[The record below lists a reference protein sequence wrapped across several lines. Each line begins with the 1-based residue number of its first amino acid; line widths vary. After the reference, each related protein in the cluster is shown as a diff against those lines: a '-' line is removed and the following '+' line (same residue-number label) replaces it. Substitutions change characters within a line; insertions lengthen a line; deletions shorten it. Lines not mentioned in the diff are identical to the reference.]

1 MLVHFK
7 TNLKMS
13 SSKKYH
19 FKFYDWEEKLRDKP
33 FLRQPFGDEW
43 EVYTWGQVGLM
54 ARKLATGLKSL
65 GLPKGSHIGLM
76 SKNCREWII
85 ADLAIIMSGYVSVPF
100 FPNLKSHE
108 IKNLLEFGD
117 VKALFMGKVEDWEE
131 IKKGVSEEMPI
142 IAFPHY
148 EGNSKIETGYQWDE
162 FINQFE
168 TQKENYHPNADDTWT
183 IIFTSGT
190 TGNPKGVVLTYD
202 INQNTDV
209 MYSEEYNPLQV
220 DFEGNNSFFSYLPMN
235 HIAERI
241 AVEFTT
247 FKNGGVISFT
257 ESIDTFVKNLSD
269 VQPSVFFGVP
279 RIYTKFQLGI
289 LSKFSQKKLDLLLS
303 IPFLSSLIKK
313 KIRKSLGLS
322 NAKVIISG
330 AAAMQ
335 VAQRNWF
342 RKIGVNITIGYGMT
356 ENCAITTQIPGSN
369 FDKPGSVGTVQPNVE
384 IKIDEESE
392 EVLMRGPYVMVGYYN
407 DIETTNRTIRNGWL
421 HTGDKGKI
429 DADGHLY
436 ITGRV
441 KDTFKTSKGEFIDP
455 AKIEA
460 KFGEVEYFGQMCIVG
475 LGVPQPIMLVNI
487 SDLGKKL
494 EKEELIERLE
504 NKLESVNSTLFN
516 YLRVSTIVICKDEWT
531 PQNEILTP
539 TMKIKRG
546 NVDKMYM
553 SKYDEWHHSN
563 DKVIW
568 E

>member
-1 MLVHFK
+1 
-7 TNLKMS
+7 MS
-13 SSKKYH
+13 SNKKYH
-19 FKFYDWEEKLRDKP
+19 FRFYDWEEKLRNKP
-33 FLRQPFGDEW
+33 FLRQPFGNKW
-43 EVYTWGQVGLM
+43 EVYTWGEAGLM

-85 ADLAIIMSGYVSVPF
+85 ADLAIIMAGYVSVPF
-100 FPNLKSHE
+100 FPSLKSYE

-117 VKALFMGKVEDWEE
+117 VEALFMGKVENWDE
-131 IKKGVSEEMPI
+131 IKKGVSDKIPI

-148 EGNSKIETGYQWDE
+148 KGNSKIEDGYQWHD
-162 FINQFE
+162 FINGFE
-168 TQKENYHPNADDTWT
+168 PQTDNYHPNIDDIWT

-190 TGNPKGVVLTYD
+190 TGNPKGVVLD
-202 INQNTDV
+202 FKINQSTDI
-209 MYSEEYNPLQV
+209 MYTYEYNPLCV
-220 DFEGNNSFFSYLPMN
+220 DFNGNNSFFSYLPMN

-257 ESIDTFVKNLSD
+257 ESIDTFVKNLSE

-289 LSKFSQKKLDLLLS
+289 LSKFKQNKLDFLLS
-303 IPFLSSLIKK
+303 IPIISSIIKK
-313 KIRKSLGLS
+313 KLKKALGLS
-322 NAKVIISG
+322 NAKAVVSG

-335 VAQRNWF
+335 IAQRDWF

-356 ENCAITTQIPGSN
+356 ENCAITTQLPGSN
-369 FDKPGSVGTVQPNVE
+369 FSKPGSVGKVQPKVE
-384 IKIDEESE
+384 IKIDNASD
-392 EVLMRGPYVMVGYYN
+392 EVLMRGPFTMLGYYN
-407 DIETTNRTIRNGWL
+407 DVETTNKTIINGWL

-429 DADGHLY
+429 DSDGHLY

-455 AKIEA
+455 AKIETF
-460 KFGEVEYFGQMCIVG
+460 FGEVKYFGQMCVVG
-475 LGVPQPIMLVNI
+475 LGIPQPIMLVNI

-494 EKEELIERLE
+494 EKEELIEKLE

>member
-1 MLVHFK
+1 
-7 TNLKMS
+7 MS
-13 SSKKYH
+13 NSNKYH
-19 FKFYDWEEKLRDKP
+19 FRFYDWEEKHKDKP

-65 GLPKGSHIGLM
+65 GLLKGSHIGLM

-100 FPNLKSHE
+100 FPNLKSYE
-108 IKNLLEFGD
+108 IKNLLKFGD
-117 VKALFMGKVEDWEE
+117 VKALFMGKIENWDE
-131 IKKGVSEEMPI
+131 IKNGINNEIPV

-148 EGNSKIETGYQWDE
+148 KGNSKIDRGYQWND

-168 TQKENYHPNADDTWT
+168 AQKENYHPNIDDIWT

-190 TGNPKGVVLTYD
+190 TGDPKGVVLNFH
-202 INQNTDV
+202 INQNTD
-209 MYSEEYNPLQV
+209 MLYTEEFNPLGV

-241 AVEFTT
+241 AIEFTS
-247 FKNGGVISFT
+247 FKNGGMISFT
-257 ESIDTFVKNLSD
+257 ESIETFIKNLSD

-303 IPFLSSLIKK
+303 IPLLSSLIKK
-313 KIRKSLGLS
+313 KIQKSLGLS
-322 NAKVIISG
+322 NAKVVVSG

-335 VAQRNWF
+335 IAQRNWF

-356 ENCAITTQIPGSN
+356 ENCAIATQLPGEN
-369 FDKPGSVGTVQPNVE
+369 FDKPGSVGKVQPNVE
-384 IKIDEESE
+384 IRIDEGSE
-392 EVLMRGPYVMVGYYN
+392 EVLMRGPYVMLGYYN
-407 DIETTNRTIRNGWL
+407 DTETTNNTLKNGWL

-460 KFGEVEYFGQMCIVG
+460 LFGQIEYFGQMCVVG
-475 LGVPQPIMLVNI
+475 LGIPQPIMLVNI
-487 SDLGKKL
+487 SDVGKKIT
-494 EKEELIERLE
+494 KNELIEKLE
-504 NKLESVNSTLFN
+504 NKLSSVNSKVFN

-553 SKYDEWHHSN
+553 GKYDEWHHS
-563 DKVIW
+563 DKKIIW

>member
-1 MLVHFK
+1 
-7 TNLKMS
+7 MS
-13 SSKKYH
+13 NSNKYH
-19 FKFYDWEEKLRDKP
+19 FRFYDWEEKHKDKP

-85 ADLAIIMSGYVSVPF
+85 ADLAIIMAGYVSVPF

-117 VKALFMGKVEDWEE
+117 VKALFMGKVENWDE
-131 IKKGVSEEMPI
+131 IKNGINNEIPV

-148 EGNSKIETGYQWDE
+148 KGNSKIDRGYQWND

-168 TQKENYHPNADDTWT
+168 AQKENYHPNIDDIWT

-190 TGNPKGVVLTYD
+190 TGDPKGVILTFG
-202 INQNTDV
+202 INQNTDI
-209 MYSEEYNPLQV
+209 MYTKEYNPLGV

-241 AVEFTT
+241 AIEFTS

-257 ESIDTFVKNLSD
+257 ESIDTFIKNLSD

-289 LSKFSQKKLDLLLS
+289 LSKFNQKKLDLLLS

-313 KIRKSLGLS
+313 KIQKSLGLS
-322 NAKVIISG
+322 NAKVIVSG

-342 RKIGVNITIGYGMT
+342 RKIGINITIGYGMT
-356 ENCAITTQIPGSN
+356 ENCAITTQIPGTN
-369 FDKPGSVGTVQPNVE
+369 FNKPGSVGTVQPNVE
-384 IKIDEESE
+384 IKIDEETE

-407 DIETTNRTIRNGWL
+407 DPETTNNTIKNGWL

-460 KFGEVEYFGQMCIVG
+460 KFGEIEYFGQMCVVG

-494 EKEELIERLE
+494 EKEELIEKLE

-516 YLRVSTIVICKDEWT
+516 YLRISTIVICKDEWT

-553 SKYDEWHHSN
+553 SKYDEWHHTN
-563 DKVIW
+563 EKVIW

>member
-1 MLVHFK
+1 
-7 TNLKMS
+7 MS
-13 SSKKYH
+13 SGNKYH
-19 FKFYDWEEKLRDKP
+19 FKFYDWEEKFRDRP
-33 FLRQPFGDEW
+33 FLRQPFGDNW
-43 EVYTWGQVGLM
+43 EVYTWGEAGQM

-65 GLPKGSHIGLM
+65 GFQQGSHIGLM

-85 ADLAIIMSGYVSVPF
+85 ADLAIIMAGYVSVPF
-100 FPNLKSHE
+100 FPSLKSYE

-117 VKALFMGKVEDWEE
+117 VKALFMGKVEDWNE
-131 IKKGVSEEMPI
+131 IKKGVSEEIPVI
-142 IAFPHY
+142 SFPHY
-148 EGNSKIETGYQWDE
+148 LGNSKIDRGYQWND

-168 TQKENYHPNADDTWT
+168 AQKENYHPNIDDIWT

-190 TGNPKGVVLTYD
+190 TGNPKGVVLSFE

-209 MYSEEYNPLQV
+209 MYTKDYNPLCV

-289 LSKFSQKKLDLLLS
+289 LSKFSQKKLDFLLS
-303 IPFLSSLIKK
+303 IPFLSFLIKK
-313 KIRKSLGLS
+313 KIQKGLGLS
-322 NAKVIISG
+322 NAKVIVSG

-335 VAQRNWF
+335 IAQRNWF

-356 ENCAITTQIPGSN
+356 ENCAITTQLPGSN
-369 FDKPGSVGTVQPNVE
+369 FIKPGSVGKVQPNVE
-384 IKIDEESE
+384 VKIDEESE
-392 EVLMRGPYVMVGYYN
+392 EILMRGPYVMLGYYN
-407 DIETTNRTIRNGWL
+407 DSKTTNSTIKNGWL

-429 DADGHLY
+429 DDDGYLY

-460 KFGEVEYFGQMCIVG
+460 LFGEVEYFGQMCVVG
-475 LGVPQPIMLVNI
+475 LGIPQPIMLVNI
-487 SDLGKKL
+487 SEIGKKL
-494 EKEELIERLE
+494 KNNELIEKLE
-504 NKLESVNSTLFN
+504 NKLSSVNSKVFN

-553 SKYDEWHHSN
+553 EKYDEWHHSN
-563 DKVIW
+563 KNIIW

>member
-1 MLVHFK
+1 MS
-7 TNLKMS
+7 TNN
-13 SSKKYH
+13 KYH
-19 FKFYDWEEKLRDKP
+19 FKFYDWEEKFKDKP
-33 FLRQPFGDEW
+33 FLRQPFGEKW
-43 EVYTWGQVGLM
+43 EEYTWGETGLM

-85 ADLAIIMSGYVSVPF
+85 ADLAIIMAGYVSVPF
-100 FPNLKSHE
+100 FPNLKSNE

-131 IKKGVSEEMPI
+131 IKKGISDDMPI

-148 EGNSKIETGYQWDE
+148 ENNSKIDKGFQWNK
-162 FINQFE
+162 FIDKHDP
-168 TQKENYHPNADDTWT
+168 QKEDYHPDLNDTWT

-190 TGNPKGVVLTYD
+190 TGNPKGVVLD
-202 INQNTDV
+202 FKINQNTDV
-209 MYSEEYNPLQV
+209 MYTKDYNPLCV
-220 DFEGNNSFFSYLPMN
+220 DFKGNNTFFSYLPMN

-241 AVEFTT
+241 AIEFTA

-257 ESIDTFVKNLSD
+257 ESIDTFVKNLSE

-289 LSKFSQKKLDLLLS
+289 LSKFSQKKLDVLLS
-303 IPFLSSLIKK
+303 IPILSSFIKK
-313 KIRKSLGLS
+313 TLKKKLGLG
-322 NAKVIISG
+322 NAKVVVSG

-342 RKIGVNITIGYGMT
+342 KKIGVNITIGYGMT
-356 ENCAITTQIPGSN
+356 ENCAVTTQLPGSDFN
-369 FDKPGSVGTVQPNVE
+369 KPGSVGKVQPQVE
-384 IKIDEESE
+384 VKIDEETE
-392 EVLMRGPYVMVGYYN
+392 EILMRGPYVMLGYYN
-407 DIETTNRTIRNGWL
+407 DTDTTDNTIKNGWL
-421 HTGDKGKI
+421 HTGDKGKL

-460 KFGEVEYFGQMCIVG
+460 LFGEVEYFDQMCIVG
-475 LGVPQPIMLVNI
+475 FAIPQPIMLVNI
-487 SDLGKKL
+487 SDVAKKIT
-494 EKEELIERLE
+494 KGELQQNLSTKMEM
-504 NKLESVNSTLFN
+504 VNSKLFN
-516 YLRVSTIVICKDEWT
+516 YKRVSTIVICSDDWT
-531 PQNEILTP
+531 PKNGILTP

-546 NVDKMYM
+546 AVDKMYM
-553 SKYDEWHHSN
+553 DKYEQWHQSKE
-563 DKVIW
+563 KVIW

>member
-1 MLVHFK
+1 
-7 TNLKMS
+7 MS
-13 SSKKYH
+13 NSNKYH
-19 FKFYDWEEKLRDKP
+19 FRFYDWEEKLKDKP

-85 ADLAIIMSGYVSVPF
+85 ADLAIIMAGYVSVPF

-117 VKALFMGKVEDWEE
+117 VKALFMGKVENWDE
-131 IKKGVSEEMPI
+131 IKNGIQEEMPI

-148 EGNSKIETGYQWDE
+148 KGNSKIDRGYQWND

-168 TQKENYHPNADDTWT
+168 AQKENYHPNIDDIWT

-190 TGNPKGVVLTYD
+190 TGDPKGVILTFG
-202 INQNTDV
+202 INQNTDI
-209 MYSEEYNPLQV
+209 MYTKEYNPLGV

-241 AVEFTT
+241 AIEFTS

-257 ESIDTFVKNLSD
+257 ESIDTFIKNLSD

-279 RIYTKFQLGI
+279 RIYTKFKLGI
-289 LSKFSQKKLDLLLS
+289 LSKFNQKKLDLLLS

-313 KIRKSLGLS
+313 KIQKSLGLS
-322 NAKVIISG
+322 NAKVVVSG

-342 RKIGVNITIGYGMT
+342 RKIGINITIGYGMT
-356 ENCAITTQIPGSN
+356 ENCAITTQIPGTN
-369 FDKPGSVGTVQPNVE
+369 FNKPGSVGTVQPNVE
-384 IKIDEESE
+384 IKIDNETE
-392 EVLMRGPYVMVGYYN
+392 EVLMRGPYVMAGYYN
-407 DIETTNRTIRNGWL
+407 DIETTNKTIKNGWL

-460 KFGEVEYFGQMCIVG
+460 KFGEVEYFGQMCVVG

-494 EKEELIERLE
+494 EKKELIEKLE

-516 YLRVSTIVICKDEWT
+516 YLRISTIVICKDEWT

-553 SKYDEWHHSN
+553 GKYDEWHHTN
-563 DKVIW
+563 EKVIW

>member
-1 MLVHFK
+1 
-7 TNLKMS
+7 MS
-13 SSKKYH
+13 STNKYH

-117 VKALFMGKVEDWEE
+117 VKALFMGKVENWDE
-131 IKKGVSEEMPI
+131 IKKGISEEIPI

-568 E
+568 A

>member
-1 MLVHFK
+1 
-7 TNLKMS
+7 MS
-13 SSKKYH
+13 ISRKYN
-19 FKFYDWEEKLRDKP
+19 FKFYDWEEKCRNKP
-33 FLRQPFGDEW
+33 FLRQPFGDNW
-43 EVYTWGQVGLM
+43 EVYTWGEAGQM

-65 GLPKGSHIGLM
+65 GFPKGSHIGLM

-85 ADLAIIMSGYVSVPF
+85 ADLAIIMAGYVSVPF
-100 FPNLKSHE
+100 FPSLKSYE
-108 IKNLLEFGD
+108 IKTLLEFGD
-117 VKALFMGKVEDWEE
+117 VKALFMGKVEDWDE
-131 IKKGVSEEMPI
+131 IKKGVSEEI
-142 IAFPHY
+142 TVISFPHY
-148 EGNSKIETGYQWDE
+148 QGNSKIDIGYQWHN

-168 TQKENYHPNADDTWT
+168 AQKENYHPSIDDIWT

-190 TGNPKGVVLTYD
+190 TGNPKGVVLSFE

-209 MYSEEYNPLQV
+209 MYTKEYNPLCV
-220 DFEGNNSFFSYLPMN
+220 DFDGNNSFFSYLPMN

-241 AVEFTT
+241 AIEFTT
-247 FKNGGVISFT
+247 FKNGGVISFS
-257 ESIDTFVKNLSD
+257 ESIDTFVKNLSE

-289 LSKFSQKKLDLLLS
+289 LSKFSQKKLNLLLS

-313 KIRKSLGLS
+313 KIQKGLGLS
-322 NAKVIISG
+322 NAKVVVSG

-335 VAQRNWF
+335 IAQRNWF

-356 ENCAITTQIPGSN
+356 ENCAITTQLPGAN
-369 FDKPGSVGTVQPNVE
+369 FSKPGSVGKVQPNVE
-384 IKIDEESE
+384 VKIDQESE
-392 EVLMRGPYVMVGYYN
+392 EILMRGPYIMLGYYN
-407 DIETTNRTIRNGWL
+407 DYETTNKTIKNGWL

-429 DADGHLY
+429 DDDGYLY

-460 KFGEVEYFGQMCIVG
+460 KFGEVEYFGQVCIVG

-487 SDLGKKL
+487 SELGKKL
-494 EKEELIERLE
+494 ENENLTEILE

-516 YLRVSTIVICKDEWT
+516 YLKVSTIVICKDEWT
-531 PQNEILTP
+531 PHNEILTP

-546 NVDKMYM
+546 NIDKKYM
-553 SKYDEWHHSN
+553 SNYDNWHNSN
-563 DKVIW
+563 DKIIW

>member
-1 MLVHFK
+1 MS
-7 TNLKMS
+7 TNN
-13 SSKKYH
+13 KYH
-19 FKFYDWEEKLRDKP
+19 FKFYDWEEKFKDKP
-33 FLRQPFGDEW
+33 FLRQPFGEKW
-43 EVYTWGQVGLM
+43 EEYTWGETGLM

-85 ADLAIIMSGYVSVPF
+85 ADLAIIMAGYVSVPF
-100 FPNLKSHE
+100 FPNLKSNE

-117 VKALFMGKVEDWEE
+117 VKALFMGKVEDWGE
-131 IKKGVSEEMPI
+131 IKKGISDDMPI

-148 EGNSKIETGYQWDE
+148 ENNSKIDKGFQWNE
-162 FINQFE
+162 FIDKHDP
-168 TQKENYHPNADDTWT
+168 QKEDYHPDLNDTWT

-190 TGNPKGVVLTYD
+190 TGNPKGVVLD
-202 INQNTDV
+202 FKINQNTDV
-209 MYSEEYNPLQV
+209 MYTRDYNPLCV
-220 DFEGNNSFFSYLPMN
+220 DFEGNNTFFSYLPMN

-241 AVEFTT
+241 AIEFTA

-257 ESIDTFVKNLSD
+257 ESIDTFVKNLSE

-289 LSKFSQKKLDLLLS
+289 LSKFSQKKLDVLLS
-303 IPFLSSLIKK
+303 IPILSSFIKK
-313 KIRKSLGLS
+313 ILKKKLGLG
-322 NAKVIISG
+322 NAKVVVSG

-342 RKIGVNITIGYGMT
+342 KKIGVNITIGYGMT
-356 ENCAITTQIPGSN
+356 ENCAVTTQLPGSN
-369 FDKPGSVGTVQPNVE
+369 FNKPGSVGKVQPQVE
-384 IKIDEESE
+384 VKIDEETE
-392 EVLMRGPYVMVGYYN
+392 EILMRGPYVMLGYYN
-407 DIETTNRTIRNGWL
+407 DTETTDNTIKNGWL
-421 HTGDKGKI
+421 HTGDKGKL

-460 KFGEVEYFGQMCIVG
+460 LFGEVEYFDQMCIVG
-475 LGVPQPIMLVNI
+475 FAIPQPIMLVNI
-487 SDLGKKL
+487 SDVAKKIT
-494 EKEELIERLE
+494 KGELQKHLSTKMEM
-504 NKLESVNSTLFN
+504 VNSKLFN
-516 YLRVSTIVICKDEWT
+516 YKRVSTIVICSDDWT
-531 PQNEILTP
+531 PQNGILTP

-546 NVDKMYM
+546 AVDKMYM
-553 SKYDEWHHSN
+553 DKYEQWHQSKEN
-563 DKVIW
+563 VIW

>member
-1 MLVHFK
+1 
-7 TNLKMS
+7 MS
-13 SSKKYH
+13 NSNKYH
-19 FKFYDWEEKLRDKP
+19 FRFYDWEEKHKDKP

-100 FPNLKSHE
+100 FPNLKSYE
-108 IKNLLEFGD
+108 IKNLLKFGD
-117 VKALFMGKVEDWEE
+117 VKALFMGKIENWDE
-131 IKKGVSEEMPI
+131 IKNGINNEIPV

-148 EGNSKIETGYQWDE
+148 KGNSKIDRGYQWND

-168 TQKENYHPNADDTWT
+168 AQKENYHPNIDDIWT

-190 TGNPKGVVLTYD
+190 TGDPKGVVLNFH
-202 INQNTDV
+202 INQNTD
-209 MYSEEYNPLQV
+209 MLYTEEFNPLGV

-241 AVEFTT
+241 AIEFTS
-247 FKNGGVISFT
+247 FKNGGMISFT
-257 ESIDTFVKNLSD
+257 ESIETFIKNLSD

-303 IPFLSSLIKK
+303 IPLLSSLIKK
-313 KIRKSLGLS
+313 KIQKSLGLS
-322 NAKVIISG
+322 NAKVVVSG

-335 VAQRNWF
+335 IAQRNWF

-356 ENCAITTQIPGSN
+356 ENCAIATQLPGEN
-369 FDKPGSVGTVQPNVE
+369 FDKPGSVGKVQPNVE
-384 IKIDEESE
+384 IRIDEGSE
-392 EVLMRGPYVMVGYYN
+392 EVLMRGPYVMLGYYN
-407 DIETTNRTIRNGWL
+407 DTETTNNTLKNGWL

-460 KFGEVEYFGQMCIVG
+460 LFGQIEYFGQMCVVG
-475 LGVPQPIMLVNI
+475 LGIPQPIMLVNI
-487 SDLGKKL
+487 SDVGKKIT
-494 EKEELIERLE
+494 KNELIEKLE
-504 NKLESVNSTLFN
+504 NKLSSVNSKVFN

-553 SKYDEWHHSN
+553 RKYDEWHHS
-563 DKVIW
+563 DKKIIW

>member
-1 MLVHFK
+1 
-7 TNLKMS
+7 MS
-13 SSKKYH
+13 SGNKYH
-19 FKFYDWEEKLRDKP
+19 FKFYDWEEKFRDRP
-33 FLRQPFGDEW
+33 FLRQPFGDNW
-43 EVYTWGQVGLM
+43 EVYTWGEAGQM

-65 GLPKGSHIGLM
+65 GFPQGSHIGLM

-85 ADLAIIMSGYVSVPF
+85 ADLAIIMAGYVSVPF
-100 FPNLKSHE
+100 FPSLESYE

-117 VKALFMGKVEDWEE
+117 VKALFMGKVEDWNE
-131 IKKGVSEEMPI
+131 IKKGVSEEIPI
-142 IAFPHY
+142 ISFPHY
-148 EGNSKIETGYQWDE
+148 LGNSKIDRGYQWND

-168 TQKENYHPNADDTWT
+168 AQKENYHPNIDDIWT

-190 TGNPKGVVLTYD
+190 TGNPKGVVLSFE

-209 MYSEEYNPLQV
+209 MYTKDYNPLCV

-289 LSKFSQKKLDLLLS
+289 LSKFSQKKLDFLLS
-303 IPFLSSLIKK
+303 IPFLSFLIKK
-313 KIRKSLGLS
+313 KIQKGLGLS
-322 NAKVIISG
+322 NAKVIVSG

-335 VAQRNWF
+335 IAQRNWF

-356 ENCAITTQIPGSN
+356 ENCAITTQLPGSN
-369 FDKPGSVGTVQPNVE
+369 FIKPGSVGKVQPNVE
-384 IKIDEESE
+384 VKIDEESE
-392 EVLMRGPYVMVGYYN
+392 EILMRGPYVMLGYYN
-407 DIETTNRTIRNGWL
+407 DSKTTNSTIKNGWL

-429 DADGHLY
+429 DDDGYLY

-460 KFGEVEYFGQMCIVG
+460 LFGEVEYFGQMCVVG
-475 LGVPQPIMLVNI
+475 LGIPQPIMLVNI
-487 SDLGKKL
+487 SEIGKKL
-494 EKEELIERLE
+494 KNNELIEKLE
-504 NKLESVNSTLFN
+504 NKLSSVNSKVFN

-553 SKYDEWHHSN
+553 EKYDEWHHSN
-563 DKVIW
+563 KNIIW

>member
-1 MLVHFK
+1 MS
-7 TNLKMS
+7 TNN
-13 SSKKYH
+13 KYH
-19 FKFYDWEEKLRDKP
+19 FKFYDWEEKFKDKP
-33 FLRQPFGDEW
+33 FLRQPFGEKW
-43 EVYTWGQVGLM
+43 EEYTWGETGLM

-85 ADLAIIMSGYVSVPF
+85 ADLAIIMAGYVSVPF
-100 FPNLKSHE
+100 FPNLKSNE

-117 VKALFMGKVEDWEE
+117 VKALFMGKVEDWGE
-131 IKKGVSEEMPI
+131 IKKGISDDMPI

-148 EGNSKIETGYQWDE
+148 ENNSKIDKGFQWNE
-162 FINQFE
+162 FIDKHDP
-168 TQKENYHPNADDTWT
+168 QKEDYHPDLNDTWT

-190 TGNPKGVVLTYD
+190 TGNPKGVVLD
-202 INQNTDV
+202 FKINQNTDV
-209 MYSEEYNPLQV
+209 MYTKDYNPLCV
-220 DFEGNNSFFSYLPMN
+220 DFKGNNTFFSYLPMN

-241 AVEFTT
+241 AIEFTA

-257 ESIDTFVKNLSD
+257 ESIDTFVKNLSE

-289 LSKFSQKKLDLLLS
+289 LSKFSQKKLDVLLS
-303 IPFLSSLIKK
+303 IPILSSFIKK
-313 KIRKSLGLS
+313 ILKKKLGLG
-322 NAKVIISG
+322 NAKVVVSG

-342 RKIGVNITIGYGMT
+342 KKIGVNITIGYGMT
-356 ENCAITTQIPGSN
+356 ENCAVTTQLPGSN
-369 FDKPGSVGTVQPNVE
+369 FNKPGSVGKVQPQVE
-384 IKIDEESE
+384 VKIDEETE
-392 EVLMRGPYVMVGYYN
+392 EILMRGPYVMLGYYN
-407 DIETTNRTIRNGWL
+407 DTETTDNTIKNGWL
-421 HTGDKGKI
+421 HTGDKGKL

-460 KFGEVEYFGQMCIVG
+460 LFGEVEYFDQMCIVG
-475 LGVPQPIMLVNI
+475 FAIPQPIMLVNI
-487 SDLGKKL
+487 SDVAKKIT
-494 EKEELIERLE
+494 KGELQKNLSTKMEM
-504 NKLESVNSTLFN
+504 VNSKLFN
-516 YLRVSTIVICKDEWT
+516 YKRVSTIVICSDDWT
-531 PQNEILTP
+531 PQNGILTP

-546 NVDKMYM
+546 AVDKMYM
-553 SKYDEWHHSN
+553 DKYEQWHQSKEN
-563 DKVIW
+563 VIW

>member
-1 MLVHFK
+1 
-7 TNLKMS
+7 MS
-13 SSKKYH
+13 NSNKYH
-19 FKFYDWEEKLRDKP
+19 FRFYDWEEKHKDKP

-85 ADLAIIMSGYVSVPF
+85 ADLAIIMAGYVSVPF

-117 VKALFMGKVEDWEE
+117 VKALFMGKVENWDE
-131 IKKGVSEEMPI
+131 IKNGIDNEMHV

-148 EGNSKIETGYQWDE
+148 EGNSKIDRGYQWND

-168 TQKENYHPNADDTWT
+168 AQKENYHPNIDDIWT

-190 TGNPKGVVLTYD
+190 TGDPKGVVLNFD

-209 MYSEEYNPLQV
+209 MYTESYNPLCV

-241 AVEFTT
+241 AIEFTT

-289 LSKFSQKKLDLLLS
+289 LSKFSQKKLDFLLS
-303 IPFLSSLIKK
+303 IPLLSSIIKK
-313 KIRKSLGLS
+313 KIQKGLGLS
-322 NAKVIISG
+322 KAKVIVSG

-356 ENCAITTQIPGSN
+356 ENCAITTQLPGSN
-369 FDKPGSVGTVQPNVE
+369 FSKPGSVGQVQPNVE
-384 IKIDEESE
+384 IKIDEGSE
-392 EVLMRGPYVMVGYYN
+392 EVLMRGPYVMLGYYN
-407 DIETTNRTIRNGWL
+407 DSETTNNTIKNGWL

-429 DADGHLY
+429 DDDGHLY

-460 KFGEVEYFGQMCIVG
+460 LFGEVEYFGQMCVVG
-475 LGVPQPIMLVNI
+475 LGIPQPIMLVNI
-487 SDLGKKL
+487 SDIGKKL
-494 EKEELIERLE
+494 TKNELIEKLE
-504 NKLESVNSTLFN
+504 NKLSSVNSKAFN
-516 YLRVSTIVICKDEWT
+516 YLKVSTIVICKDEWT

-553 SKYDEWHHSN
+553 DKYDEWHHS
-563 DKVIW
+563 DKKIIW

>member
-1 MLVHFK
+1 MS
-7 TNLKMS
+7 TNN
-13 SSKKYH
+13 KYH
-19 FKFYDWEEKLRDKP
+19 FKFYDWEEKFKDKP
-33 FLRQPFGDEW
+33 FLRQPFGEKW
-43 EVYTWGQVGLM
+43 EEYTWGETGLM

-85 ADLAIIMSGYVSVPF
+85 ADLAIIMAGYVSVPF
-100 FPNLKSHE
+100 FPNLKSNE

-117 VKALFMGKVEDWEE
+117 VKALFMGKVEDWGE
-131 IKKGVSEEMPI
+131 IKKGISDDMPI

-148 EGNSKIETGYQWDE
+148 ENNSKIDKGFQWNE
-162 FINQFE
+162 FIDKHDP
-168 TQKENYHPNADDTWT
+168 QKEDYHPDLNDTWT

-190 TGNPKGVVLTYD
+190 TGNPKGVVLD
-202 INQNTDV
+202 FKINQNTDV
-209 MYSEEYNPLQV
+209 MYTKDYNPLCV
-220 DFEGNNSFFSYLPMN
+220 DFKGNNTFFSYLPMN

-241 AVEFTT
+241 AIEFTA

-257 ESIDTFVKNLSD
+257 ESIDTFVKNLSE

-289 LSKFSQKKLDLLLS
+289 LSKFSQRKLDVLLS
-303 IPFLSSLIKK
+303 IPILSSFIKK
-313 KIRKSLGLS
+313 TLKKKLGLG
-322 NAKVIISG
+322 NAKVVVSG

-342 RKIGVNITIGYGMT
+342 KKIGVNITIGYGMT
-356 ENCAITTQIPGSN
+356 ENCAVTTQLPGSN
-369 FDKPGSVGTVQPNVE
+369 FNKPGSVGKVQPQVE
-384 IKIDEESE
+384 VKIDEETE
-392 EVLMRGPYVMVGYYN
+392 EILMRGPYVMLGYYN
-407 DIETTNRTIRNGWL
+407 DTKTTDNTIKNGWL
-421 HTGDKGKI
+421 HTGDKGKL

-460 KFGEVEYFGQMCIVG
+460 LFGEVEYFDQMCIVG
-475 LGVPQPIMLVNI
+475 FAIPQPIMLVNI
-487 SDLGKKL
+487 SDVAKKIT
-494 EKEELIERLE
+494 KGELQKHLSTKMEM
-504 NKLESVNSTLFN
+504 VNSKLFN
-516 YLRVSTIVICKDEWT
+516 YKRVSTIVICSDDWT
-531 PQNEILTP
+531 PQNGILTP

-546 NVDKMYM
+546 AVDKMYM
-553 SKYDEWHHSN
+553 DKYEQWHQSKEN
-563 DKVIW
+563 VIW

>member
-1 MLVHFK
+1 
-7 TNLKMS
+7 MS

-85 ADLAIIMSGYVSVPF
+85 ADLAIIMAGYVSVPF

-117 VKALFMGKVEDWEE
+117 VKALFMGKVENWDE
-131 IKKGVSEEMPI
+131 IKNGINNEIPV

-148 EGNSKIETGYQWDE
+148 KGNSKIDRGYQWND

-168 TQKENYHPNADDTWT
+168 AQKENYHPNIDDIWT

-190 TGNPKGVVLTYD
+190 TGNPKGVILTFG
-202 INQNTDV
+202 INQNTDI
-209 MYSEEYNPLQV
+209 MYTREYNPLGV

-241 AVEFTT
+241 AIEFTS

-257 ESIDTFVKNLSD
+257 ESIDTFIKNLSD

-303 IPFLSSLIKK
+303 IPFLSYIIKK
-313 KIRKSLGLS
+313 KIQKSLGLS
-322 NAKVIISG
+322 NAKVIVSG

-342 RKIGVNITIGYGMT
+342 RKIGINITIGYGMT

-369 FDKPGSVGTVQPNVE
+369 FNKPGSVGTVQPNVE
-384 IKIDEESE
+384 IKIDKETE
-392 EVLMRGPYVMVGYYN
+392 EVLMRGPYVMEGYYN
-407 DIETTNRTIRNGWL
+407 DIETTNRTIKNGWL

-460 KFGEVEYFGQMCIVG
+460 KFGVVKYFGQMCVVG
-475 LGVPQPIMLVNI
+475 LGIPQPIMLVNI
-487 SDLGKKL
+487 SELGKKL
-494 EKEELIERLE
+494 EKEELIENLE
-504 NKLESVNSTLFN
+504 NKLESVNLTLFN

-546 NVDKMYM
+546 NIDKMYLN
-553 SKYDEWHHSN
+553 KYDKWHHSN
-563 DKVIW
+563 EKVIW

>member
-1 MLVHFK
+1 
-7 TNLKMS
+7 MS
-13 SSKKYH
+13 STKKYH

-131 IKKGVSEEMPI
+131 IKKGISEEMPI

-148 EGNSKIETGYQWDE
+148 EGNSKIETGHQWDE

-168 TQKENYHPNADDTWT
+168 PQKENYHPNADDTWT

-209 MYSEEYNPLQV
+209 MYTEEYNPLCV

-369 FDKPGSVGTVQPNVE
+369 FNKPGSVGTVQPNVE
-384 IKIDEESE
+384 IKIDKETE
-392 EVLMRGPYVMVGYYN
+392 EVLMRGPYVMAGYYN

>member
-1 MLVHFK
+1 
-7 TNLKMS
+7 MS
-13 SSKKYH
+13 NSNKYH
-19 FKFYDWEEKLRDKP
+19 FRFYDWEEKHKDKP

-85 ADLAIIMSGYVSVPF
+85 ADLAIIMAGYVSVPF

-117 VKALFMGKVEDWEE
+117 VKALFMGKVENWDE
-131 IKKGVSEEMPI
+131 IKNGINNEIPV

-148 EGNSKIETGYQWDE
+148 KGNSKIDRGYQWND

-168 TQKENYHPNADDTWT
+168 AQKENYHPNIDDIWT

-190 TGNPKGVVLTYD
+190 TGNPKGVILTFG
-202 INQNTDV
+202 INQNTDI
-209 MYSEEYNPLQV
+209 MYTKEYNPLGV

-241 AVEFTT
+241 AIEFTS

-257 ESIDTFVKNLSD
+257 ESIDTFIKNLSD

-289 LSKFSQKKLDLLLS
+289 LSKFNQKKLDLLLS
-303 IPFLSSLIKK
+303 IPFLSSIIKK
-313 KIRKSLGLS
+313 KIQKSLGLS
-322 NAKVIISG
+322 NAKVIVSG

-342 RKIGVNITIGYGMT
+342 RKIGINITIGYGMT
-356 ENCAITTQIPGSN
+356 ENCAITTQIPGTN
-369 FDKPGSVGTVQPNVE
+369 FNKPGSVGTVQPNVE
-384 IKIDEESE
+384 IKIDEETE
-392 EVLMRGPYVMVGYYN
+392 EVLMRGPYVMAGYYN
-407 DIETTNRTIRNGWL
+407 DIETTNKTIKNGWL

-460 KFGEVEYFGQMCIVG
+460 KFGEIEYFGQMCVVG

-494 EKEELIERLE
+494 EKEELIEKLE

-516 YLRVSTIVICKDEWT
+516 YLRISTIVICKDEWT

-553 SKYDEWHHSN
+553 SKYDEWHHTN
-563 DKVIW
+563 EKVIW

>member
-1 MLVHFK
+1 
-7 TNLKMS
+7 MS
-13 SSKKYH
+13 NSNKYH
-19 FKFYDWEEKLRDKP
+19 FRFYDWEEKHKDKP

-100 FPNLKSHE
+100 FPNLKSYE
-108 IKNLLEFGD
+108 IKNLLKFGD
-117 VKALFMGKVEDWEE
+117 VKALFTGKIENWDE
-131 IKKGVSEEMPI
+131 IKNGINNEIPV

-148 EGNSKIETGYQWDE
+148 KGNSKIDRGYQWND

-168 TQKENYHPNADDTWT
+168 AQKENYHPNIDDIWT

-190 TGNPKGVVLTYD
+190 TGDPKGVVLNFH
-202 INQNTDV
+202 INQNTD
-209 MYSEEYNPLQV
+209 MLYTEEFNPLGV

-241 AVEFTT
+241 AIEFTS
-247 FKNGGVISFT
+247 FKNGGMISFT
-257 ESIDTFVKNLSD
+257 ESIETFIKNLSD

-303 IPFLSSLIKK
+303 IPLLSSLIKK
-313 KIRKSLGLS
+313 KIQKSLGLS
-322 NAKVIISG
+322 NAKVVVSG

-335 VAQRNWF
+335 IAQRNWF

-356 ENCAITTQIPGSN
+356 ENCAIATQLPGEN
-369 FDKPGSVGTVQPNVE
+369 FDKPGSVGKVQPNVE
-384 IKIDEESE
+384 IRIDEGSE
-392 EVLMRGPYVMVGYYN
+392 EVLMRGPYVMLGYYN
-407 DIETTNRTIRNGWL
+407 DTETTNNTLKNGWL

-460 KFGEVEYFGQMCIVG
+460 LFGQIEYFGQMCVVG
-475 LGVPQPIMLVNI
+475 LGIPQPIMLVNI
-487 SDLGKKL
+487 SDVGKKIT
-494 EKEELIERLE
+494 KNELIEKLE
-504 NKLESVNSTLFN
+504 NKLSSVNSKVFN

-553 SKYDEWHHSN
+553 GKYDEWHHS
-563 DKVIW
+563 DKKIIW

>member
-1 MLVHFK
+1 
-7 TNLKMS
+7 MS
-13 SSKKYH
+13 NSNKYH
-19 FKFYDWEEKLRDKP
+19 FRFYDWEEKHKDKP

-65 GLPKGSHIGLM
+65 GLPKGTHIGLM

-85 ADLAIIMSGYVSVPF
+85 ADLAIIMAGYVSVPF

-117 VKALFMGKVEDWEE
+117 VKALFMGKVENWDE
-131 IKKGVSEEMPI
+131 IKNGINNEIPV

-148 EGNSKIETGYQWDE
+148 KGNSKINRGYQWND

-168 TQKENYHPNADDTWT
+168 AQKENYHPNIDDIWT

-190 TGNPKGVVLTYD
+190 TGNPKGVILTFG
-202 INQNTDV
+202 INQNTDI
-209 MYSEEYNPLQV
+209 MYTKEYNPLGV

-241 AVEFTT
+241 AIEFTS

-257 ESIDTFVKNLSD
+257 ESIDTFIKNLSD

-289 LSKFSQKKLDLLLS
+289 LSKFNQKKLDLLLS

-313 KIRKSLGLS
+313 KIQKSLGLS
-322 NAKVIISG
+322 NAKVIVSG

-342 RKIGVNITIGYGMT
+342 RKIGINITIGYGMT
-356 ENCAITTQIPGSN
+356 ENCAITTQIPGTN
-369 FDKPGSVGTVQPNVE
+369 FNKPGSVGTVQPNVE
-384 IKIDEESE
+384 IKIDKVTE
-392 EVLMRGPYVMVGYYN
+392 EVLMRGPYVMAGYYN
-407 DIETTNRTIRNGWL
+407 DIETTNKTIKNGWL

-460 KFGEVEYFGQMCIVG
+460 KFGEVEYFGQMCVVG

-494 EKEELIERLE
+494 EKKELIEKLE

-516 YLRVSTIVICKDEWT
+516 YLRISTIVICKDEWT

-553 SKYDEWHHSN
+553 SKYDEWHHTN
-563 DKVIW
+563 EKVIW

>member
-1 MLVHFK
+1 
-7 TNLKMS
+7 MS
-13 SSKKYH
+13 SGNKYH
-19 FKFYDWEEKLRDKP
+19 FKFYDWEEKFRDRP
-33 FLRQPFGDEW
+33 FLRQPFGDNW
-43 EVYTWGQVGLM
+43 EVYTWGEAGQM

-65 GLPKGSHIGLM
+65 GFQQGSHIGLM

-85 ADLAIIMSGYVSVPF
+85 ADLAIIMAGYVSVPF
-100 FPNLKSHE
+100 FPSLKSYE

-117 VKALFMGKVEDWEE
+117 VKALFMGKVEDWNE
-131 IKKGVSEEMPI
+131 IKKGVSEEIPVI
-142 IAFPHY
+142 SFPHY
-148 EGNSKIETGYQWDE
+148 LGNSKIDRGYQWND

-168 TQKENYHPNADDTWT
+168 AQKENYHPNIDDIWT

-190 TGNPKGVVLTYD
+190 TGNPKGVVLSFK

-209 MYSEEYNPLQV
+209 MYTKDYNPLCV

-289 LSKFSQKKLDLLLS
+289 LSKFSQKKLDFLLS
-303 IPFLSSLIKK
+303 IPFLSFLIKK
-313 KIRKSLGLS
+313 KIQKGLGLS
-322 NAKVIISG
+322 NAKVIVSG

-335 VAQRNWF
+335 IAQRNWF

-356 ENCAITTQIPGSN
+356 ENCAITTQLPGSN
-369 FDKPGSVGTVQPNVE
+369 FIKPGSVGKVQPNVE
-384 IKIDEESE
+384 VKIDEESE
-392 EVLMRGPYVMVGYYN
+392 EILMRGPYVMLGYYN
-407 DIETTNRTIRNGWL
+407 DSKTTNSTIKNGWL

-429 DADGHLY
+429 DDDGYLY

-460 KFGEVEYFGQMCIVG
+460 LFGEVEYFGQMCVVG
-475 LGVPQPIMLVNI
+475 LGIPQPIMLVNI
-487 SDLGKKL
+487 SEIGKKL
-494 EKEELIERLE
+494 KNNELIEKLE
-504 NKLESVNSTLFN
+504 NKLSSVNSKVFN

-553 SKYDEWHHSN
+553 EKYDEWHHSN
-563 DKVIW
+563 KNIIW